1 MAYLSTRQSIFDDFI
16 SFHFHDWFAVD
27 IIKHRVDRRRLRK
40 FPQIIIQDTIQ
51 KTFMKKT
58 RYLLLHSVKYLSNWF
73 MHTRYTSIQFN
84 SESDFFFFHQ
94 INTRKNDICHLN
106 IQSSSSDLHGPGE
119 LSKFLVLIKTGF
131 AIGRLV
137 RSDKKSTN
145 SRANIH

>member
-84 SESDFFFFHQ
+84 SESDFFFSSNQHQ
-94 INTRKNDICHLN
+94 KKWHMSSKHTELFERSSWTRWI
-106 IQSSSSDLHGPGE
+106 IEIPGFNQNW
-119 LSKFLVLIKTGF
+119 LCYWS
-131 AIGRLV
+131 IG